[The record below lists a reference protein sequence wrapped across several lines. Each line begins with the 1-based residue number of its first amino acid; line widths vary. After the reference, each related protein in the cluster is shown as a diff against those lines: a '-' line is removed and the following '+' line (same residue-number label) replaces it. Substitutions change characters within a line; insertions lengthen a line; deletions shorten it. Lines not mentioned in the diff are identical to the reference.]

1 MNYHLTYKQAI
12 RKFGGVRKMRTLFD
26 KIAKKNGIRI
36 FVEHQ
41 FNEEESEDMSQDW
54 ANLLFFC
61 GFSEESHKGFI
72 KAGERIET
80 ELRKRGLDYEY
91 ECSGDGDGE
100 IIKSYRI
107 VGC

>member
-12 RKFGGVRKMRTLFD
+12 RKFGGVRKMRSLFD

-36 FVEHQ
+36 AVVHQ

-54 ANLLFFC
+54 ANLLFFY
-61 GFSEESHKGFI
+61 GFTEGFI
-72 KAGERIET
+72 KAGERIEK
-80 ELRKRGLDYEY
+80 ELRKKGLDYEY

-100 IIKSYRI
+100 VIMSYRI